1 MLKKLKILIPIL
13 LLNLTTFSQKDT
25 SKICFDYNI
34 AKKIA
39 IDLVKGD
46 STTAELTQTKEL
58 VLNLT
63 LKSNFQDSIIKNFEI
78 KDYNYIL
85 QIQNYIQVD
94 KQQDIIVKGLT
105 QDVSKL
111 QKSNIRLKK
120 GFKWLG
126 AGFMVTLTS
135 LITLIVLK

>member
-1 MLKKLKILIPIL
+1 MLKKLKTLIPIL
-13 LLNLTTFSQKDT
+13 LLSLTTFSQKDT

>member
-13 LLNLTTFSQKDT
+13 LLSLTTFSQKDT

>member
-13 LLNLTTFSQKDT
+13 LLSLTTFSQKDT

-94 KQQDIIVKGLT
+94 KQQSIIVKGLT